1 MLCFHINLVGKMFAA
16 IGLLK
21 FSVHFVDVTVASM
34 CWMTFCWYL
43 LRLKKKLGSDLAQ
56 PLWLGTMDPL
66 LDPLLTADVRP
77 VSWVHPLSARCP
89 LFQSPMCV

>member
-1 MLCFHINLVGKMFAA
+1 MFAA

-21 FSVHFVDVTVASM
+21 FSAHFVHVSVASM

-56 PLWLGTMDPL
+56 L
-66 LDPLLTADVRP
+66 
-77 VSWVHPLSARCP
+77 
-89 LFQSPMCV
+89 